1 MARRGHRRRHRRHH
15 HRAHHHRTHHHRRRR
30 HHRSHRYHS
39 GLTFGSVFTLGLALR
54 RRRTNTA
61 TNTSDEASDISDSMI
76 FCVLVVYILFI
87 LGLCM
92 VLTVIILVAVM
103 QGEGHVAGIVLLV
116 IGLPLVIMGT
126 ATQCIVNKKLRE
138 RDENVE
144 NVSAYFIYC
153 FKIIDRI

>member
-1 MARRGHRRRHRRHH
+1 
-15 HRAHHHRTHHHRRRR
+15 
-30 HHRSHRYHS
+30 
-39 GLTFGSVFTLGLALR
+39 
-54 RRRTNTA
+54 
-61 TNTSDEASDISDSMI
+61 
-76 FCVLVVYILFI
+76 
-87 LGLCM
+87 M
-92 VLTVIILVAVM
+92 VLTGIILVAVM

-126 ATQCIVNKKLRE
+126 ATQFIVNKKLRE